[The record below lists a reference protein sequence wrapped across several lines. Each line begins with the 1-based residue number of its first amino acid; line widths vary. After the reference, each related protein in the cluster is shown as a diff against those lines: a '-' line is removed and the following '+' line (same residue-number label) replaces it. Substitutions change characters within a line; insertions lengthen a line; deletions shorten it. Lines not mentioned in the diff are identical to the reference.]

1 MGESKNTEESILEG
15 AQAVFIRKGM
25 DGARMQEIADEANI
39 NKALLHYYFRSK
51 QKLFDAVFS
60 KVLSGTFNEM
70 RAIFKGSL
78 SVEHA
83 VKRFADTYIDTLIK
97 NPYIPEFVIHELNK
111 DPEALSKHI
120 SQNLPDLGPFLRTIE
135 KEMEEGKIIRMEPKQ
150 LLLNTISMCIFPFVG
165 RPIVTQIL
173 FEGDEKEFYETMER
187 RKKDVSDFILN
198 AIKKINYE

>member
-1 MGESKNTEESILEG
+1 MGEAKNTEETILE
-15 AQAVFIRKGM
+15 AAKIVFIHKGM

-60 KVLSGTFNEM
+60 KVLSGTFNDM
-70 RAIFKGSL
+70 REIFQGDY

-83 VKRFADTYIDTLIK
+83 VKQFADSYIDMLIK

-111 DPEALSKHI
+111 DQEALKKI
-120 SQNLPDLGPFLRTIE
+120 VRQNLPDLSPFLRTIRR
-135 KEMEEGKIIRMEPKQ
+135 EMDEGKIIKMDPRQ
-150 LLLNTISMCIFPFVG
+150 LMMNTISLCIFPFVG

-173 FEGDEKEFYETMER
+173 FEGDQQKFYETMER

-198 AIKKINYE
+198 AIKP

>member
-1 MGESKNTEESILEG
+1 MGEAKNTEETILE
-15 AQAVFIRKGM
+15 AAKIVFIHKGM

-70 RAIFKGSL
+70 REIFQGDY

-83 VKRFADTYIDTLIK
+83 VKRFADSYIDMLIK

-111 DPEALSKHI
+111 DQEALKKI
-120 SQNLPDLGPFLRTIE
+120 VRQNLPDLSPFLRTIRR
-135 KEMEEGKIIRMEPKQ
+135 EMDEGKIIKMDPRQ
-150 LLLNTISMCIFPFVG
+150 LMMNTISLCIFPFVG

-173 FEGDEKEFYETMER
+173 FEGDQQKFYETMER

-198 AIKKINYE
+198 AIKP

>member
-1 MGESKNTEESILEG
+1 MGETKNTEETILE
-15 AQAVFIRKGM
+15 AARAVFIRKGM

-60 KVLSGTFNEM
+60 KVLSATFTEM
-70 RAIFKGSL
+70 RAIFQGGF

-83 VKRFADTYIDTLIK
+83 VKRFTDSYIDTLIR

-111 DPEALSKHI
+111 DPEALKKTV
-120 SQNLPDLGPFLRTIE
+120 SQNLPDLSPFLRTIE
-135 KEMEEGKIIRMEPKQ
+135 KEMEEGKIIKMEPKQ

-173 FEGDEKEFYETMER
+173 FEGDEKEFYKTMER

-198 AIKKINYE
+198 TIVR

>member
-1 MGESKNTEESILEG
+1 MGESKNTEETILEA
-15 AQAVFIRKGM
+15 AQTVFIRKGL

-70 RAIFKGSL
+70 RAIFQGGL

-83 VKRFADTYIDTLIK
+83 IKRFADSYIDTLIK

-111 DPEALSKHI
+111 DPEALKKTV
-120 SQNLPDLGPFLRTIE
+120 SQNLPDISPFLRTIQ
-135 KEMEEGKIIRMEPKQ
+135 KEMEEGKIIEMEPKQ
-150 LLLNTISMCIFPFVG
+150 LLMNTISLCIFPFVG

-173 FEGDEKEFYETMER
+173 FEGDEQEFYQTMER

-198 AIKKINYE
+198 AIKT